1 MPILEKKKIE
11 NNGVSMAVIEERG
24 RGVDSVV
31 RGNPQEVT
39 AETMGETNKETNITF
54 RLTEQEKTEYKTF
67 FASQNISL
75 SFGIK
80 LAIEHLILDVKAGK
94 GTIKRTGYFEH

>member
-1 MPILEKKKIE
+1 MPILEKKNIE

-31 RGNPQEVT
+31 RGNPQEVKP
-39 AETMGETNKETNITF
+39 GEATNKETNVTF
-54 RLTEQEKTEYKTF
+54 RLTEQEKIEYKTF

>member
-1 MPILEKKKIE
+1 MPVITKKKIE
-11 NNGVSMAVIEERG
+11 SEGIPNGLIEERA
-24 RGVDSVV
+24 RELDAVIS
-31 RGNPQEVT
+31 NNAQEIKP
-39 AETMGETNKETNITF
+39 GEASNKETNVTF
-54 RLTEQEKTEYKTF
+54 RLTEQEKKDYKTF

>member
-1 MPILEKKKIE
+1 MPILEKKKIN
-11 NNGVSMAVIEERG
+11 NNGVNMAVIEERG

-39 AETMGETNKETNITF
+39 SETEANKETNITF